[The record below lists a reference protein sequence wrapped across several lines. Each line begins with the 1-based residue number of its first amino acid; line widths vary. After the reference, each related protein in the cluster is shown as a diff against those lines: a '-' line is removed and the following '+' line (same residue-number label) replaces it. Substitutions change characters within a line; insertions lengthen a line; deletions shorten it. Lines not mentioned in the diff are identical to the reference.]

1 MKPLTAT
8 SLRQRIV
15 DVAQRLRAEQLVV
28 GTSGNVSAREP
39 RTNQCWIT
47 PSGVDYDRLEPD
59 DLVLVDFDGQ
69 VREGRL
75 KPSSDIGVHLAIYR
89 SRPEVEAVIHT
100 HSPYATA
107 FSVVQR
113 DIPPVLVDAA
123 GFLGGPVRNATAI
136 DGHRAILFPNH
147 GVLAV
152 GETVDLAYAAAV
164 MVEHMARVA
173 LLAGLI
179 GEPHCVP
186 QPEIDRMHT
195 FLHTEYGQR
204 RRGAGVEKGRDA

>member
-1 MKPLTAT
+1 MKPLTAA

-15 DVAQRLRAEQLVV
+15 DVAQRLRAQELVV

-39 RTNQCWIT
+39 GRNQCWIT
-47 PSGVDYDRLEPD
+47 PSGVDYDRLEPT
-59 DLVLVDFDGQ
+59 DLVLVDSDGH
-69 VREGRL
+69 VRDGSLR
-75 KPSSDIGVHLAIYR
+75 PSTDIAMHLAIYR
-89 SRPEVEAVIHT
+89 SRPEVGAVIHT

-113 DIPPVLVDAA
+113 DIPPVLVEAA
-123 GFLGGPVRNATAI
+123 GFLGGAVRS
-136 DGHRAILFPNH
+136 DGTIGRDRAVLLPNH

-152 GETVDLAYAAAV
+152 GETIDAALAAAV

-173 LLAGLI
+173 FLATLL
-179 GEPHCVP
+179 GEPHQVP
-186 QPEIDRMHT
+186 KTEIERMHA

-204 RRGAGVEKGRDA
+204 